1 VADTTTGFAAKPT
14 LRGER
19 VVLRP
24 FEPEDAPPLSAALRD
39 PELLRLTGSVHAP
52 GELPTLSAEKAEEF
66 RVWRNTQPDRLDLA
80 VVEAATGRCV
90 GEVVFNDWDPDNS
103 SCNFR
108 TWLAPE
114 GQNRGLG
121 TDALRTFLAYGFEHV
136 GLNRVSLEVYAFN
149 PRARRVYDKVGF
161 VTEGVLRQ
169 ALRYDGEWIDA
180 VVMSILA
187 PEWTRHRGRPGES
200 LTR

>member
-1 VADTTTGFAAKPT
+1 VTETLTGFAAKPT

-19 VVLRP
+19 VLLRP
-24 FEPEDAPPLSAALRD
+24 FEPGDIPPLNAALRD
-39 PELLRLTGSVHAP
+39 PELLHLTGSVHTP
-52 GELPTLSAEKAEEF
+52 GEIPGLSAEEAEEF
-66 RVWRNTQPDRLDLA
+66 RVWRNTQTDRLDLA
-80 VVEAATGRCV
+80 VVEASTGRCI
-90 GEVVFNDWDPDNS
+90 GEVVFNEWDPGNS

-114 GQNRGLG
+114 GRNRGLG
-121 TDALRTFLAYGFEHV
+121 TDALRTFLTYGFEHI
-136 GLNRVSLEVYAFN
+136 GLYRISLEVYAFN

-180 VVMSILA
+180 VVMSVLS
-187 PEWTRHRGRPGES
+187 PEWARHRGRP
-200 LTR
+200 

>member
-1 VADTTTGFAAKPT
+1 MADTVTGFAAKPA

-19 VVLRP
+19 VLLRP
-24 FEPEDAPPLSAALRD
+24 FEPEDIPPLNAALRD
-39 PELLRLTGSVHAP
+39 PELLRLTGSVHASEESP
-52 GELPTLSAEKAEEF
+52 GLSAERAEEF
-66 RVWRNTQPDRLDLA
+66 RVWRNTQTDRLDLA
-80 VVEAATGRCV
+80 VVEVLTGRCI
-90 GEVVFNDWDPDNS
+90 GEVVFNDWDPGNS

-121 TDALRTFLAYGFEHV
+121 TDALRTFLSYGFEHL
-136 GLNRVSLEVYAFN
+136 GLHRVSLEVYAFN
-149 PRARRVYDKVGF
+149 PRAIRVYEKVGF

-187 PEWTRHRGRPGES
+187 PEWARHGGRPIG
-200 LTR
+200 